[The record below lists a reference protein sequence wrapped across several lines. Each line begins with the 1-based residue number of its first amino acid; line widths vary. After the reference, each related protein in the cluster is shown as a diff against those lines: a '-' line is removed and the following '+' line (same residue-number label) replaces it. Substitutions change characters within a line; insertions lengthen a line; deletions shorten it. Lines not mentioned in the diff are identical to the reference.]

1 MRINTTKIDG
11 YENMSIE
18 EKLKA
23 LEEYEIDMAGYVD
36 KKAFDKTAS
45 DLANY
50 KKKYQET
57 LSEEERN
64 KAVRDEEIQRM
75 QEELN
80 SLKRDKQ
87 IADSTAQF
95 LSLGYEESLAKSTA
109 QAFVNGDMATV
120 FNNQKLHQ
128 ENYEKKIKTDLMKGT
143 PEPKVGNEPKAMT
156 KEDLR
161 RMSPQERLAFAQ
173 SNPDA
178 YKQLYT
184 EQ

>member
-1 MRINTTKIDG
+1 MKINTNLIEG
-11 YENMSIE
+11 YDSMSAE
-18 EKLKA
+18 EKLQA
-23 LEEYEIDMAGYVD
+23 LESYEFDTSGLVD
-36 KKAFDKTAS
+36 KKLFDKTS
-45 DLANY
+45 SELANY

-75 QEELN
+75 QDELN

-95 LSLGYEESLAKSTA
+95 LSLGYAEDLAKSTA
-109 QAFVNGDMATV
+109 KAFVEGDMATV

-128 ENYEKKIKTDLMKGT
+128 ESIEKTIKTNLMKGT
-143 PEPKVGNEPKAMT
+143 PEPKVGNEPKGVT

-161 RMSPQERLAFAQ
+161 KMSPQERLEFSQ
-173 SNPDA
+173 KNPDV